1 MNLTNEI
8 LEVRTLFL
16 LKCYGIT
23 TKEQLQ
29 NHTLK
34 VGDKPSYYGSVVV
47 TQKILD
53 NINLY
58 LYGSNS

>member
-1 MNLTNEI
+1 MELNNEI

-34 VGDKPSYYGSVVV
+34 VGDKPSYYGDVKV

-58 LYGSNS
+58 LYGSNN

>member
-1 MNLTNEI
+1 MKLTNEV

-16 LKCYGIT
+16 LKYYGIT

-29 NHTLK
+29 KHTLK
-34 VGDKPSYYGSVVV
+34 VGDKPSYYGSAVV
-47 TQKILD
+47 TQKILN

>member
-23 TKEQLQ
+23 TKEQLEKH
-29 NHTLK
+29 NLK
-34 VGDKPSYYGSVVV
+34 VGDKPSYYSSAVV
-47 TQKILD
+47 TQKILN

-58 LYGSNS
+58 LYDSNS